1 MKTRCFA
8 LAAFVVLFFGAASAD
23 TTPGIQLPADG
34 DEYSTLVARAAA
46 HDVTVDFRA
55 LRLAHLK
62 SRAHQRG
69 GDEFESES
77 TLRKEMYE
85 ASRKI
90 ETATMVRQKAEALL
104 SIDYT
109 NMEAHKFLRQA
120 CVILHDD
127 ACADLHHFVEFG
139 LLTSITKTGDGK
151 SCAKGW
157 EAFQVPEEYFVLAM
171 LGMKV
176 TGQALIHEGGHSCDA
191 MDVTDEQGT
200 AQRFYFTI
208 DVMMEAEAAM
218 FR

>member
-77 TLRKEMYE
+77 ALRKEMYE

-90 ETATMVRQKAEALL
+90 ETATMVRQKAEAL
-104 SIDYT
+104 S
-109 NMEAHKFLRQA
+109 R
-120 CVILHDD
+120 
-127 ACADLHHFVEFG
+127 
-139 LLTSITKTGDGK
+139 SITPTWKRINFSGRLAS
-151 SCAKGW
+151 SCTTM
-157 EAFQVPEEYFVLAM
+157 LAR
-171 LGMKV
+171 
-176 TGQALIHEGGHSCDA
+176 TCIISSNSDC
-191 MDVTDEQGT
+191 
-200 AQRFYFTI
+200 
-208 DVMMEAEAAM
+208 
-218 FR
+218 